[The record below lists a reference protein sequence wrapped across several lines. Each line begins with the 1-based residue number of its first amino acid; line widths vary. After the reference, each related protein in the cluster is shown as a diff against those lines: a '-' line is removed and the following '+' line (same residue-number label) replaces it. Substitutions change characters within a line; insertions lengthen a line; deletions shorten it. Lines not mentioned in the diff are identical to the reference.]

1 MNTGY
6 IVALITVII
15 WGLTFV
21 STKVLLTAFT
31 PVEILFARFFIG
43 AIALFIAMPKR
54 LQAKG
59 CCEEKYFIA
68 AGASGVFLY
77 YFLENASMLWTNAS
91 NAGVIVSTA
100 PFFTALFSREKK
112 TKWFFVGFAAAMA
125 GIAMLSFGSL
135 EVTGEGILGDF
146 LALAAAAVWGIYAVL
161 TKKISTF
168 GYPEVQTA
176 RRSFL
181 YGLAFMIIPLVF
193 WNGWGT
199 ERDVFTAQNILN
211 LLFLGIAASALCF
224 VFWSIAVR
232 KLGAIRTSIFIYL
245 TPVITVIASAIL
257 IGEAITPL
265 SGAGTLLALA
275 GLVLSEK

>member
-1 MNTGY
+1 MNPGY
-6 IVALITVII
+6 TAALVTVII

-21 STKVLLTAFT
+21 STKVLLVSLT
-31 PVEILFARFFIG
+31 PVEILFARFLIG

-54 LQAKG
+54 LRTKG
-59 CCEEKYFIA
+59 WHEEKYFIA

-91 NAGVIVSTA
+91 NAGVIVSAA

-112 TKWFFVGFAAAMA
+112 SKWFFIGFAAAMA
-125 GIAMLSFGSL
+125 GIAMISFGSL
-135 EVTGEGILGDF
+135 EVTGEGLAGDF

-181 YGLAFMIIPLVF
+181 YGLAFMIIPLLF
-193 WNGWGT
+193 WNGCGIG
-199 ERDVFTAQNILN
+199 RDIFTVRNILN
-211 LLFLGIAASALCF
+211 LLFLGGAASALCF
-224 VFWSIAVR
+224 VTWSIAVR
-232 KLGAIRTSIFIYL
+232 KLGAVRTSVFIYL

-257 IGEAITPL
+257 LGEAITPL
-265 SGAGTLLALA
+265 SGIGMLLALA
-275 GLVLSEK
+275 GLMLSGK

>member
-125 GIAMLSFGSL
+125 GIAMISFGSL

>member
-1 MNTGY
+1 MSTGY

-59 CCEEKYFIA
+59 WCEEKYFIA

-125 GIAMLSFGSL
+125 GIAMISFGSL

-146 LALAAAAVWGIYAVL
+146 LALAAAAVWGIYAVI

>member
-1 MNTGY
+1 MNSGY
-6 IVALITVII
+6 IVAIITVII

-21 STKVLLTAFT
+21 STKILLLSLT
-31 PVEILFARFFIG
+31 PVEILFARFLIG
-43 AIALFIAMPKR
+43 VAVLFIAMPKR
-54 LQAKG
+54 LRTKG
-59 CCEEKYFIA
+59 WNEEKYFIA

-77 YFLENASMLWTNAS
+77 YFLENVSMLWTNAS

-112 TKWFFVGFAAAMA
+112 TKWFFLGFAAAMA
-125 GIAMLSFGSL
+125 GIAMISFGSL
-135 EVTGEGILGDF
+135 KVTREGLFGDF

-181 YGLAFMIIPLVF
+181 YGLAFMVIPLFF
-193 WNGWGT
+193 WNGWGM
-199 ERDVFTAQNILN
+199 ERNVFTAENILN
-211 LLFLGIAASALCF
+211 LLFLGGAASALCF

-232 KLGAIRTSIFIYL
+232 KLGAIRTSVFIYL
-245 TPVITVIASAIL
+245 TPVITVIASAL
-257 IGEAITPL
+257 LLGEAITPL

-275 GLVLSEK
+275 GLILSGK

>member
-1 MNTGY
+1 MSTGY

-59 CCEEKYFIA
+59 WCEEKYFIA

-125 GIAMLSFGSL
+125 GIAMISFGSL

-146 LALAAAAVWGIYAVL
+146 LALAAAAVWGIY
-161 TKKISTF
+161 
-168 GYPEVQTA
+168 
-176 RRSFL
+176 
-181 YGLAFMIIPLVF
+181 LA
-193 WNGWGT
+193 
-199 ERDVFTAQNILN
+199 
-211 LLFLGIAASALCF
+211 
-224 VFWSIAVR
+224 
-232 KLGAIRTSIFIYL
+232 
-245 TPVITVIASAIL
+245 PVITVIASAIL
-257 IGEAITPL
+257 IGEAITLL

-275 GLVLSEK
+275 GLVLSGK